1 MKRIL
6 VNQSNREATQQV
18 ASVLEEQGF
27 EVEDVYDI
35 EQALRK
41 AKSEPWDLIILDI
54 RAPQG
59 DRCFDSFEDVRE
71 INTAPVVI
79 LSGLGQDEYIVKSL
93 NAGADDYLVK
103 PISARVFLARVFAA
117 LRRAGRL
124 REETPSGVFKQGD
137 LVIDFERYEV
147 SVEGQPVQLT
157 VSEFRLLSYLARNAG
172 HVVSSRDL
180 VREVQGY
187 DCSLEEARD
196 IIKVHIHNL
205 RRKLGLSSK
214 KPPYIRNVR
223 GFGYMFE
230 RRTGRHEESVNRVL
244 T

>member
-1 MKRIL
+1 
-6 VNQSNREATQQV
+6 
-18 ASVLEEQGF
+18 LEEQGF

-196 IIKVHIHNL
+196 IIKVHIHNRSLEEARDIIKVHIHNL
-205 RRKLGLSSK
+205 RRKLGLNSK